1 MAICKILHIND
12 ATGAK
17 SHLST
22 VIEYIQSG
30 EKTEEKI
37 LTGGYNLQPEY
48 AMKQMMETK
57 ESFGKTGGRQ
67 AYHVII
73 SFKEGETDADT
84 AMAITKA
91 FVEEYLADY
100 EALYAVHVNTD
111 HIHSHI
117 IFNSVSFVTGR
128 KYHYKKNDWATYIQP
143 VINRLCEEHGL
154 SIIEIDP
161 NEEHTRYQEWNEHR
175 DGPFVW
181 SDMIKRDI
189 DIAIAEAEDF
199 DDFINIMKSRGY
211 IDKQN
216 KYLAFKAPGM
226 SRFRRTRFLGDD
238 YTEERIRER
247 ILVESIASYKTET
260 LEEAERIVYSKI
272 PRKKKA
278 LLSPIQKKYYA
289 RLFRL
294 GLIMRRPYSK
304 AWQYKDE
311 IKKFHKLQE
320 QYLFLVDHDISSE
333 KEMETIKATLDSE
346 KNKSVS
352 EKNRNYRTGKKCRK
366 LFEIVHEM
374 EGLKPAVILFQ
385 KGDMEFQHEYE
396 RWLECE
402 DELTK
407 QGYSYEEV
415 KKIELHYKSEG
426 KRLRKVVSDISK
438 EQKLLKD
445 IIAECERMRDI
456 SYDEKIVKER
466 IIEERDNEAKKDN
479 RDKEN
484 NEKRWQPNKI

>member
-12 ATGAK
+12 ATGRK

-117 IFNSVSFVTGR
+117 LFNSVSFVTGR

-154 SIIEIDP
+154 STIEIDP
-161 NEEHTRYQEWNEHR
+161 NEEYTRYQEWNEYR
-175 DGPFVW
+175 DGSFVW

-199 DDFINIMKSRGY
+199 DDFINIMKGRGY
-211 IDKQN
+211 TDKQN

-226 SRFRRTRFLGDD
+226 SRFRRTRHLGDD
-238 YTEERIRER
+238 YSEERIRER
-247 ILVESIASYKTET
+247 ISVESLESYKTET

-272 PRKKKA
+272 PRRKRTK
-278 LLSPIQKKYYA
+278 LSPIQKKYYA

-304 AWQYKDE
+304 AWHYKDE

-320 QYLFLVDHDISSE
+320 QYLFLVDHDVKSE
-333 KEMETIKATLDSE
+333 QDLEAIKADIDLE
-346 KNKSVS
+346 KKQRVA
-352 EKNRNYRTGKKCRK
+352 EKNRNYRTGRKCRS
-366 LFEIVHEM
+366 LFGVVHEM
-374 EGLKPAVILFQ
+374 DDIKSAVELYQ
-385 KGDMEFQHEYE
+385 NGDSDFQHEFD
-396 RWLECE
+396 RWIECE
-402 DELTK
+402 SLLSK

-415 KKIELHYKSEG
+415 KNIEAHCKSEG
-426 KRLRKVVSDISK
+426 KKLRKVLSDLSK

-456 SYDEKIVKER
+456 SYDER
-466 IIEERDNEAKKDN
+466 IIDEADEKAKEIDSTDKDKNEN
-479 RDKEN
+479 
-484 NEKRWQPNKI
+484 RWQPKKR

>member
-12 ATGAK
+12 ATGTK

-37 LTGGYNLQPEY
+37 LIGGYNLQPEY

-57 ESFGKTGGRQ
+57 ESFGKTSGRQ

-73 SFKEGETDADT
+73 SFKEGETDSDT

-91 FVEEYLADY
+91 FVEDYLADY
-100 EALYAVHVNTD
+100 ESLYAVHVNTD

-117 IFNSVSFVTGR
+117 LFNSVSFVTGR

-154 SIIEIDP
+154 STIEINP
-161 NEEHTRYQEWNEHR
+161 NEEHTRYKEWNEHR

-199 DDFINIMKSRGY
+199 DDFINIMRSRGY

-226 SRFRRTRFLGDD
+226 SRFRRTRHLGID

-247 ILVESIASYKTET
+247 ILVESLASYKTES
-260 LEEAERIVYSKI
+260 LEDAERIVYSKI
-272 PRKKKA
+272 PRRKRTK
-278 LLSPIQKKYYA
+278 LSPIQKKYYA
-289 RLFRL
+289 RLFKL

-320 QYLFLVDHDISSE
+320 QYLFLVDHDVKSE
-333 KEMETIKATLDSE
+333 QDLETIKAKIDLE
-346 KNKSVS
+346 KKQRTS
-352 EKNRNYRTGKKCRK
+352 EKNRNYRNGRKCK
-366 LFEIVHEM
+366 SLFGIIHEIDD
-374 EGLKPAVILFQ
+374 LKSAVELYQ
-385 KGDMEFQHEYE
+385 NGDSEFQHEFD
-396 RWLECE
+396 RSLECE
-402 DELTK
+402 AELSK

-415 KKIELHYKSEG
+415 KRIEVHCKEEG
-426 KRLRKVVSDISK
+426 KRLRKAVSDLSK
-438 EQKLLKD
+438 EQNLLKD

-456 SYDEKIVKER
+456 SHDKSIIDET
-466 IIEERDNEAKKDN
+466 NEKKLEN
-479 RDKEN
+479 IDKEN
-484 NEKRWQPNKI
+484 NEKIWQPKKR

>member
-12 ATGAK
+12 ATGRK

-117 IFNSVSFVTGR
+117 LFNSVSFVTGR

-154 SIIEIDP
+154 STIEIDP
-161 NEEHTRYQEWNEHR
+161 NEEHTRYQEWNEYR
-175 DGPFVW
+175 DGSFVW

-199 DDFINIMKSRGY
+199 DDFINIMKGRGY
-211 IDKQN
+211 TDKQN

-226 SRFRRTRFLGDD
+226 SRFRRTRHLGDD
-238 YTEERIRER
+238 YSEERIRER
-247 ILVESIASYKTET
+247 ILVESLESYKTET

-272 PRKKKA
+272 PRRKRTK
-278 LLSPIQKKYYA
+278 LSPIQKKYYA

-320 QYLFLVDHDISSE
+320 QYLFLVDHDVKSE
-333 KEMETIKATLDSE
+333 QDLETIKVDIDSE
-346 KNKSVS
+346 KKQRVS
-352 EKNRNYRTGKKCRK
+352 EKNRNYRTGRKCRF
-366 LFEIVHEM
+366 LFGVVHEM
-374 EGLKPAVILFQ
+374 DNLKSAVELYQ
-385 KGDMEFQHEYE
+385 NGDSEFQHEFD

-402 DELTK
+402 AQLSK

-415 KKIELHYKSEG
+415 KNIEVHCKAEG
-426 KRLRKVVSDISK
+426 KKLRKALSDLSK

-456 SYDEKIVKER
+456 SYDERIRDEADEKAKE
-466 IIEERDNEAKKDN
+466 IDSTDKDKNEN
-479 RDKEN
+479 
-484 NEKRWQPNKI
+484 RWQPKKR